1 MSKDITPIPVND
13 EEDAEAALRAFLNAK
28 AMRTQLDDKL
38 EAYRLG
44 LMRYVEENGT
54 VDDDGHTWVD
64 VPGFPRP
71 IKLEKR
77 KSSVLN
83 RERCEEWARKHN
95 ALGKVTKKRIV
106 IDFDESAFLGLLFEE
121 DIDADEFY
129 DYTYTPAFV
138 PGKQT

>member
-1 MSKDITPIPVND
+1 LSKDITPVPVND

-28 AMRTQLDDKL
+28 AMKSQLDDKL

-44 LMRYVEENGT
+44 LLRYVEENGT

-64 VPGFPRP
+64 VPGFRP
-71 IKLEKR
+71 IKRELR
-77 KSSVLN
+77 KTSVLN
-83 RERCEEWARKHN
+83 REKAEAWARDHN

-106 IDFDESAFLGLLFEE
+106 IEFDESAFLGLLFEE
-121 DIDADEFY
+121 DVDADEFY

>member
-1 MSKDITPIPVND
+1 MAKDIKPVPVTD
-13 EEDAEAALRAFLNAK
+13 EEDAEAALRVYINSK
-28 AMRTQLDDKL
+28 AMRTQLD
-38 EAYRLG
+38 ERIESYRLG
-44 LMRYVEENGT
+44 LMQWVEENGT
-54 VDDDGHTWVD
+54 VDDDGHTWID

-77 KSSVLN
+77 KTPVLN
-83 RERCEEWARKHN
+83 RERAEEWAREHGV
-95 ALGKVTKKRIV
+95 LGKVNKKRIV
-106 IDFDESAFLGLLFEE
+106 IDFDESAFLGLLFEQ

>member
-1 MSKDITPIPVND
+1 LSKDITPIPVND

-28 AMRTQLDDKL
+28 AMRSQLDDKL

-54 VDDDGHTWVD
+54 VDDDGHTWVS
-64 VPGFPRP
+64 VPGFDKP
-71 IKLEKR
+71 IKLEQR
-77 KSSVLN
+77 KSSTLN
-83 RERCEEWARKHN
+83 REKAEEWARQHN
-95 ALGKVTKKRIV
+95 VLGRVSRKRVV
-106 IDFDESAFLGLLFEE
+106 IEFDESAFLGLLFE
-121 DIDADEFY
+121 DDVDADQFY